1 VHIHMKHAKSKFS
14 SLFEKS
20 PLDLDKKCVKIKTF
34 FKFLNVICFELQ
46 FQHVSKTGNAT
57 FALQ

>member
-1 VHIHMKHAKSKFS
+1 MKHAKSKFS

-20 PLDLDKKCVKIKTF
+20 QLGLDKKCVKIKAF
-34 FKFLNVICFELQ
+34 FKFLSAMCFEFH
-46 FQHVSKTGNAT
+46 FQHVSKIGNAK

>member
-1 VHIHMKHAKSKFS
+1 MKHAKSKFT

-20 PLDLDKKCVKIKTF
+20 PLVLDKKCVKIKAF
-34 FKFLNVICFELQ
+34 FKFSNVMCFELQ
-46 FQHVSKTGNAT
+46 FQHVSKTGNAK

>member
-1 VHIHMKHAKSKFS
+1 MKHTKSKFS

-20 PLDLDKKCVKIKTF
+20 PLDLDKKCVKIKAF
-34 FKFLNVICFELQ
+34 LKFSNVICFELQ
-46 FQHVSKTGNAT
+46 FQHVLKTGNAN